1 MSYKIF
7 YGQPPG
13 TAKQRANIRILP
25 IMAGIMLA
33 FAIFARI
40 CYPAETKQLTEALFP
55 LTSASSQEA
64 LDVFTQNIKAGES
77 LGDAVAAFCLEI
89 LNETDSN

>member
-1 MSYKIF
+1 MSYKIS

-13 TAKQRANIRILP
+13 TAKQRANTRILP

-40 CYPAETKQLTEALFP
+40 CYPEETKQLTAALFP

-64 LDVFTQNIKAGES
+64 LEVFTQNIKAGES
-77 LGDAVAAFCLEI
+77 LGDAVTAFCLEI
-89 LNETDSN
+89 LDETDSD

>member
-1 MSYKIF
+1 MSYKIS

-33 FAIFARI
+33 LAIFARI
-40 CYPAETKQLTEALFP
+40 CYPAETKQLTEALLP

-64 LDVFTQNIKAGES
+64 LEVFTQNIKAGES
-77 LGDAVAAFCLEI
+77 LGDAVTAFCLEI
-89 LNETDSN
+89 LNETDSD